1 MTDQEIKTE
10 VQSDVVE
17 CLPMVNGIDKTMQE
31 NYDALKAIVVALDQ
45 DFEKFQDKKVK
56 AAGGRVRN
64 NLLNCK
70 KLCDKLRKQVLAD
83 IKILPIKHRKL
94 NDEEGKDYENPT
106 PSPTVSEDELVDLE
120 TPVLERENTEM
131 PPLVPV
137 RLRQTI
143 DKQLDLEKV
152 KKPRKPRKP
161 RKTNKKKVQT

>member
-106 PSPTVSEDELVDLE
+106 NTPAQSSNTDTSEDELVDLE

-131 PPLVPV
+131 PE
-137 RLRQTI
+137 
-143 DKQLDLEKV
+143 QLKKV
-152 KKPRKPRKP
+152 KKPRKPRKA
-161 RKTNKKKVQT
+161 NKKKVQT